1 MKKGLFAFA
10 MAIGGL
16 LQSCGGGTGVSG
28 DYPVFK
34 TATLTGVKFFLPSS
48 NTEINSLESD
58 VLRRTTRQVTVLG
71 PDSTGTNCNQQVN
84 VELCVGADF
93 STDRVDVAFNLEPIK
108 DAKGNPLTTP
118 SPILIRSYTVSFG
131 NMCVPG
137 TYTYNITY
145 TLTAGESK
153 VPIDLVTLDMKQ
165 RMAAQGP
172 YTYIHQGVCPNTIN
186 NVYRYDGV
194 CSTTARIEFEAVELA
209 TGIVRRITTYL
220 PVRFADFTNE
230 GECRI

>member
-34 TATLTGVKFFLPSS
+34 TATLTVSLPT
-48 NTEINSLESD
+48 NFLESD
-58 VLRRTTRQVTVLG
+58 VVKHTTVQTFVRSSF
-71 PDSTGTNCNQQVN
+71 STGCNQQVLRDD
-84 VELCVGADF
+84 VCIGADF
-93 STDRVDVAFNLEPIK
+93 PPDRVNVTFNLEPIK

-131 NMCVPG
+131 NVCVPG

-145 TLTAGESK
+145 TLTAGETQ
-153 VPIDLVTLDMKQ
+153 VPIDLITLDMKE
-165 RMAAQGP
+165 RMVTSIRP
-172 YTYIHQGVCPNTIN
+172 YTYINQDGCQTNFRVSTYN
-186 NVYRYDGV
+186 GV